1 MSGEG
6 SRAGFVALFGWTN
19 VGKSTLLNRLLG
31 EKIAAVADVPQTTRT
46 RILGALP
53 LGKNAERG
61 QIVFVDTPGLHEP
74 KHAMNRAMVDTARR
88 ALEGID
94 LALLLVDA
102 SHGPGEGD
110 RRAAQQLEK
119 AGVARLGVLNKIDRV
134 QPKVRLLPMLEQ
146 VSGWGIEEW
155 IPVSA
160 LTGEGCDTLLE
171 QVRLRLPEAPPPY
184 PPDFLTD
191 QPERTLAAEWIRE
204 KILHHTRQEIPHATA
219 VSVDAWKQRDDG
231 LIEIEA
237 TILVERDGQKA
248 IVIGKGGA
256 MLKQVGSEARADLER
271 FFQNKVMLRLWV
283 KVHEEWR
290 DDRAALRELG
300 LGDSHL

>member
-1 MSGEG
+1 MSENPK
-6 SRAGFVALFGWTN
+6 SGFVALFGWTN

-53 LGKNAERG
+53 LHEGG
-61 QIVFVDTPGLHEP
+61 QVVFVDTPGLHEP

-88 ALEGID
+88 ALEGVD

-102 SHGPGEGD
+102 SRGPGDGD
-110 RRAAQQLEK
+110 RRSAQHLERT
-119 AGVARLGVLNKIDRV
+119 GVKRLGVLNKIDRV
-134 QPKVRLLPMLEQ
+134 HPKTKLLPMIGEMT
-146 VSGWGIEEW
+146 SWGIEDW

-160 LTGEGCDTLLE
+160 LTGENCDVLLRE
-171 QVRLRLPEAPPPY
+171 VRARLPEGPPPFDA
-184 PPDFLTD
+184 DFLTD

-219 VSVDAWKQRDDG
+219 VSVDSWKTREDG
-231 LIEIEA
+231 LVEIEA

-256 MLKQVGSEARADLER
+256 LLKQIGTEARADLESFLQAR
-271 FFQNKVMLRLWV
+271 VMLRLWV
-283 KVHEEWR
+283 KVHQEWR

-300 LGDSHL
+300 LEGT

>member
-1 MSGEG
+1 MSG
-6 SRAGFVALFGWTN
+6 RAGFVALFGWTN

-53 LGKNAERG
+53 LGDNAERG
-61 QIVFVDTPGLHEP
+61 QIVFVDTPGMHEP
-74 KHAMNRAMVDTARR
+74 KHAMNRAMVDTAHR

-102 SHGPGEGD
+102 AHGPGEGD
-110 RRAAQQLEK
+110 RRSAQVLER

-134 QPKVRLLPMLEQ
+134 RPKTKLLPMLDE
-146 VSGWGIEEW
+146 VKTWGIEEW

-160 LTGEGCDTLLE
+160 LTGEGCDLLVE
-171 QVRLRLPEAPPPY
+171 EVSKRLPEGPTPF

-191 QPERTLAAEWIRE
+191 QPERALAAEWIRE
-204 KILHHTRQEIPHATA
+204 KILHHTRQEIPHASA
-219 VSVDAWKQRDDG
+219 VSVDSWKEREDG
-231 LIEIEA
+231 LLEVEA
-237 TILVERDGQKA
+237 TILVEREGQKG

-256 MLKQVGSEARADLER
+256 LLKQIGTEARADLER
-271 FFQNKVMLRLWV
+271 FFQAKVMLRLWV
-283 KVHEEWR
+283 KVREEWR
-290 DDRAALRELG
+290 DDRGALRELG
-300 LGDSHL
+300 IEGDRHQ